1 MMVIWS
7 GKDNKIQGTEVA
19 QIGHFGLC
27 IARIPLQQAAV
38 FEATDRDWSAF
49 FSPADHARW
58 LAIKGGPRRTAFL
71 AARIALTGALQKTPW
86 QITDLYYQ
94 ADQPVLQKGFI
105 SLSHGGSWAMAAY
118 HPLLEVGIDVE
129 GPRSQLSK
137 VIQRVASE
145 RECREFEEPLLW
157 GAKESVYKA
166 VGQAGLDWRREIE
179 VQGLR
184 QAFCTRGRKRYA
196 LESFKMD
203 QDQVVLALR
212 KPLRIVVT
220 GPESSGKSLL
230 AARLARHF
238 STLWTTEVA
247 REYLAEHGADYGP
260 EDLLCLAKLQAQQS
274 QELAESSLELVFDD
288 TDLLTYRIWFLEK
301 YGRPSPEIEAMPLE
315 GDLYLLCVPDLAWA
329 ADPLREYPR
338 EADRQRH
345 FELHKAILEQEGR
358 PYALVSGQG
367 SARTMNALRTL
378 EALGILPLAQHRG
391 AGD

>member
-1 MMVIWS
+1 MVNWS

-19 QIGHFGLC
+19 EIGHFGLC
-27 IARIPLQQAAV
+27 IARISLQQAAV
-38 FEATDRDWSAF
+38 FEATDRDWSVF
-49 FSPADHARW
+49 FSPADHALW
-58 LAIKGGPRRTAFL
+58 LKMQGGPRRTTFF
-71 AARIALTGALQKTPW
+71 AARIALSGALQKASW
-86 QITDLYYQ
+86 QIRDLYYEG
-94 ADQPVLQKGFI
+94 DRPVLQKGFI
-105 SLSHGGSWAMAAY
+105 SLSHGGSWALAAY

-137 VIQRVASE
+137 VIKRVASE
-145 RECREFEEPLLW
+145 RECREFEEPMIW

-179 VQGLR
+179 IQGPQ

-196 LESFKMD
+196 LESFRMD
-203 QDQVVLALR
+203 QDQVVIALR
-212 KPLRIVVT
+212 KPLRIVIT

-247 REYLAEHGADYGP
+247 REYLTEHGPDYGP
-260 EDLLCLAKLQAQQS
+260 KDLLLMAQLQAQQS
-274 QELAESSLELVFDD
+274 QELAESSLDLVFDD

-301 YGRPSPEIEAMPLE
+301 YGRPSPAMEAMPLE
-315 GDLYLLCVPDLAWA
+315 GDLYLLCTPDLAWTP
-329 ADPLREYPR
+329 DPLREYPR

-345 FELHKAILEQEGR
+345 FELHKEYLEKEAK

-367 SARTMNALRTL
+367 SARKMNALRIL
-378 EALGILPLAQHRG
+378 EAFGLLP
-391 AGD
+391 

>member
-1 MMVIWS
+1 MRFIWS

-19 QIGHFGLC
+19 EIGHFGLC
-27 IARIPLQQAAV
+27 IARISLQQAAV

-49 FSPADHARW
+49 FSPSDHARW
-58 LAIKGGPRRTAFL
+58 LAMQCGPRRTAFL
-71 AARIALTGALQKTPW
+71 AARIALSGALQKASW
-86 QITDLYYQ
+86 QIRDLYYE
-94 ADQPVLQKGFI
+94 ADRPVLQRGFI
-105 SLSHGGSWAMAAY
+105 SLSHGGSWALAAY

-137 VIQRVASE
+137 VIKRVASE
-145 RECREFEEPLLW
+145 RECREFEEPMIW

-179 VQGLR
+179 IQGPQ

-196 LESFKMD
+196 LESFRMD
-203 QDQVVLALR
+203 QDQVVIALR
-212 KPLRIVVT
+212 KPLRIVIT

-247 REYLAEHGADYGP
+247 REYLTEHGPDYGP
-260 EDLLCLAKLQAQQS
+260 KDLLLMAQLQAKQS
-274 QELAESSLELVFDD
+274 QELAESSLNLVFDD
-288 TDLLTYRIWFLEK
+288 TDLLTHRIWFLEK
-301 YGRPSPEIEAMPLE
+301 YGRPSPAMEAMPLE
-315 GDLYLLCVPDLAWA
+315 GDLYLLCTPDLAWTP
-329 ADPLREYPR
+329 DPLREYPR

-345 FELHKAILEQEGR
+345 FELHKEYLEKEAK

-367 SARTMNALRTL
+367 SARKMNALRIL
-378 EALGILPLAQHRG
+378 EAFGILP
-391 AGD
+391 

>member
-1 MMVIWS
+1 MKFIWS

-19 QIGHFGLC
+19 EIGHFGLC

-58 LAIKGGPRRTAFL
+58 LAMQGGPRRTAFL
-71 AARIALTGALQKTPW
+71 AARIALSGALQKSSW
-86 QITDLYYQ
+86 QIKDLSYE
-94 ADQPVLQKGFI
+94 ADRPVLPKGFI

-129 GPRSQLSK
+129 GSRSQLSK
-137 VIQRVASE
+137 VIKRVASE
-145 RECREFEEPLLW
+145 RECREFEEPFIW

-166 VGQAGLDWRREIE
+166 AGHAGLDWRREIE
-179 VQGLR
+179 VQGP
-184 QAFCTRGRKRYA
+184 QHAFCTRGRKRYA
-196 LESFKMD
+196 LESFTME
-203 QDQVVLALR
+203 QDQVVIALR

-230 AARLARHF
+230 TARLARHF

-247 REYLAEHGADYGP
+247 REYLAEHGADYEP
-260 EDLLCLAKLQAQQS
+260 EDLLCMARLQAQHS
-274 QELAESSLELVFDD
+274 QEFAESSLDLVFDD

-315 GDLYLLCVPDLAWA
+315 GDLYLLCMPDLAWA

-345 FELHKAILEQEGR
+345 FELHKEFLEKEAK

-367 SARTMNALRTL
+367 SARTMNALRAL
-378 EALGILPLAQHRG
+378 EALGILP
-391 AGD
+391 

>member
-1 MMVIWS
+1 MRFIWS

-19 QIGHFGLC
+19 EIGHFGLC
-27 IARIPLQQAAV
+27 IARISLQQAAV

-49 FSPADHARW
+49 FSPSDHARW
-58 LAIKGGPRRTAFL
+58 LAMQCGPRRTAFL
-71 AARIALTGALQKTPW
+71 AARIALSGALQKASW
-86 QITDLYYQ
+86 QIRDLYYE
-94 ADQPVLQKGFI
+94 ADRPVLQRGFI
-105 SLSHGGSWAMAAY
+105 SLSHGGSWALAAY

-137 VIQRVASE
+137 VIKRVASE
-145 RECREFEEPLLW
+145 RECREFEEPMIW

-179 VQGLR
+179 IQGPQ

-196 LESFKMD
+196 LESFRMD
-203 QDQVVLALR
+203 QDQVVIALR
-212 KPLRIVVT
+212 KPLRIVIT

-247 REYLAEHGADYGP
+247 REYLTEHGPDYGP
-260 EDLLCLAKLQAQQS
+260 KDLLLMAQLQAQQS
-274 QELAESSLELVFDD
+274 QELAESSLDLVFDD

-301 YGRPSPEIEAMPLE
+301 YGRPSPAMEAMPLE
-315 GDLYLLCVPDLAWA
+315 GDLYLLCTPDLAWTP
-329 ADPLREYPR
+329 DPLREYPR

-345 FELHKAILEQEGR
+345 FELHKEYLEKEAK

-367 SARTMNALRTL
+367 SARTMNALRIL
-378 EALGILPLAQHRG
+378 EAFGILP
-391 AGD
+391 

>member
-1 MMVIWS
+1 MKFIWS

-19 QIGHFGLC
+19 EIGHFGLC

-58 LAIKGGPRRTAFL
+58 LAMQVGPRRTAFL
-71 AARIALTGALQKTPW
+71 AARIALSGALQKSSW
-86 QITDLYYQ
+86 QIKDLSYE
-94 ADQPVLQKGFI
+94 ADQPVLPKGFI

-137 VIQRVASE
+137 VIKRVASE
-145 RECREFEEPLLW
+145 HECREFEEPFIW
-157 GAKESVYKA
+157 GAKEAVYKA
-166 VGQAGLDWRREIE
+166 AGQAGLDWRREIE
-179 VQGLR
+179 VQGTQ
-184 QAFCTRGRKRYA
+184 QAFCSRGRKRYA
-196 LESFKMD
+196 LESFTMD
-203 QDQVVLALR
+203 QDQVVIALR

-230 AARLARHF
+230 TARLARHF

-247 REYLAEHGADYGP
+247 REYLAEHGA
-260 EDLLCLAKLQAQQS
+260 
-274 QELAESSLELVFDD
+274 ESSLDLVFDD

-315 GDLYLLCVPDLAWA
+315 GDLYLLCMPDLAWA

-345 FELHKAILEQEGR
+345 FKLHKEFLEKEAK

-367 SARTMNALRTL
+367 SARTMNALCAL
-378 EALGILPLAQHRG
+378 EALGILP
-391 AGD
+391 